1 MGVARGEDSENPNFS
16 QFSVKNRRTTASRVA
31 SAILPALDQSRHHG
45 GLALVGFGTGHDQ
58 VCAVCGADA
67 RGRASRL
74 LADGPHATA
83 AAVAA

>member
-1 MGVARGEDSENPNFS
+1 MVDWTKTRHPLSLETSSFGYNC
-16 QFSVKNRRTTASRVA
+16 
-31 SAILPALDQSRHHG
+31 ILPALDQSRHHG